1 MKDGSFHC
9 DCEVGYGGE
18 TCQLTP
24 CSTCAAW
31 DLIGPTGDNHE
42 TYTQRNSY
50 CDEIGWDFMTRII
63 ISKRPLSCDVILNQ
77 LIRMTLHV
85 IMVVHVKIVSIISLY
100 ARSTLYVTNGNIFA
114 NVHFYKRTFTAHS

>member
-1 MKDGSFHC
+1 MRVPLDILGKLVKMTSVRATLAKMKGKGVLVDFSVLSSLTGRFFSICSMKDGSFHC

-42 TYTQRNSY
+42 TYSQRNSY
-50 CDEIGWDFMTRII
+50 CDEIGWDFT
-63 ISKRPLSCDVILNQ
+63 
-77 LIRMTLHV
+77 T
-85 IMVVHVKIVSIISLY
+85 
-100 ARSTLYVTNGNIFA
+100 
-114 NVHFYKRTFTAHS
+114 